1 MRSRSGEKLDRYVK
15 RISSRTAVKLQK
27 SAVRVW
33 NLKEKNTFLPF
44 FIPEDSEMIQ
54 IVTESLK
61 EMGIEPQIN
70 GGGGGMDG
78 NIFNQKGITC
88 VGIATGYFKNH
99 STEEYLHLDD
109 FYHAGELVARIIGRI
124 A

>member
-1 MRSRSGEKLDRYVK
+1 
-15 RISSRTAVKLQK
+15 
-27 SAVRVW
+27 
-33 NLKEKNTFLPF
+33 
-44 FIPEDSEMIQ
+44 MIQ
-54 IVTESLK
+54 IVTESMR

-109 FYHAGELVARIIGRI
+109 FYKVGELVARIIGKT

>member
-1 MRSRSGEKLDRYVK
+1 
-15 RISSRTAVKLQK
+15 
-27 SAVRVW
+27 
-33 NLKEKNTFLPF
+33 
-44 FIPEDSEMIQ
+44 
-54 IVTESLK
+54 
-61 EMGIEPQIN
+61 
-70 GGGGGMDG
+70 MDG

-99 STEEYLHLDD
+99 STEEYLYLDD